1 MMHLLFLDITKVIT
15 AKTCQNVLQINPSS
29 SSGAYNIYPT
39 LNDNMQVYCDMET
52 DNGGWIVSGKFMKPN
67 QGRLF

>member
-1 MMHLLFLDITKVIT
+1 MMHLLSLDITKVIT

-39 LNDNMQVYCDMET
+39 LNDRMQVYCDMET
-52 DNGGWIVSGKFMKPN
+52 DNGGWIVSGNCMKK
-67 QGRLF
+67 GIG